1 MANLIQFDIQS
12 EWTRLFTDYSFSKY
26 QLTEEVSYKI
36 YDATSKKWVIQPTTY
51 KIYDE
56 TTEIETTVKVPNP
69 CSFSEWINLN
79 KATSDT
85 GKPPLLDSVVG
96 KYKPGEVAL
105 TKIASKNITFENYV
119 DQYGNTQVKITEY
132 IPKRCTDRD
141 YRVVGIILNNT
152 NHAECNEPWD
162 KLPITKPDETYDCE
176 NGWLECIAD
185 PDRWFKKFLDNKG
198 VPDVA
203 TSVNINGNS
212 TFIRY
217 DTYKNNKTPMYYVLG
232 VGPMMNNGTTLD
244 KTNFRDYWCNN
255 KICVFIYTVE
265 SNIDALS
272 KLVDPN
278 KTKDPYEFI
287 KFYNEADVD
296 FITKDTVPQLTNYIN
311 DHYEIKSV
319 EVTNTD
325 NTKSYTYI
333 QNKGNTFIKPSNVVS
348 NSVFGPFTIKRIGP
362 SSKNLTSYEKDKT
375 TGEYLI
381 PDPIIS
387 ILNSPNN
394 NPSPAGARFSKK
406 FSSRNN
412 TEVLSGS
419 NNEPQFEIADYNVYI
434 TSYYDFSANNPY
446 IRFGK
451 GITEVYC
458 EIEEDIELQAS
469 SLYEYAEQND
479 TINTFISVN
488 EEEWIK
494 AVGINKANEIKAF
507 YNSFKW
513 TNDPTP
519 GSDKMLPPY
528 NKETISNPKK
538 HVPCRIVPVWEKIE
552 NDESYAYNWILYCG
566 SIEIVKRRLI
576 LSEEKIV
583 IDIDVNAT
591 YKDKLYT
598 NNGVKLKI
606 ETKTG
611 YVIIDK

>member
-56 TTEIETTVKVPNP
+56 TTEIETTVTVPNP

-96 KYKPGEVAL
+96 EYTSGNVAL

-119 DQYGNTQVKITEY
+119 DQYGNNQVKITEY
-132 IPKRCTDRD
+132 IPKRCKDRD

-152 NHAECNEPWD
+152 NHAECNEPWT
-162 KLPITKPDETYDCE
+162 KLPSGMEPNPITYDCE

-185 PDRWFKKFLDNKG
+185 PDRWFNKQFFSGINDAQQVMVDMGDNTEK
-198 VPDVA
+198 P
-203 TSVNINGNS
+203 
-212 TFIRY
+212 FIRY
-217 DTYKNNKTPMYYVLG
+217 ETYNNNMTPMYYVLG
-232 VGPMMNNGTTLD
+232 VGPMMNNSTTLD

-255 KICVFIYTVE
+255 KICLFIYTIE
-265 SNIDALS
+265 SNVGPLS
-272 KLVDPN
+272 QLV
-278 KTKDPYEFI
+278 KSPYEFI
-287 KFYNEADVD
+287 EFYNKSDVD
-296 FITKDTVPQLTNYIN
+296 FITNGTLPQLTNYIN
-311 DHYEIKSV
+311 DYYEIKT
-319 EVTNTD
+319 VTINGST
-325 NTKSYTYI
+325 NYI
-333 QNKGNTFIKPSNVVS
+333 QNKGNTFIKPSNIVS
-348 NSVFGPFTIKRIGP
+348 NSVFGPFMIKRIGHN
-362 SSKNLTSYEKDKT
+362 SKNLNYYKKDET
-375 TGEYLI
+375 TGEY
-381 PDPIIS
+381 PDPKTIS
-387 ILNSPNN
+387 ILNSSTNN
-394 NPSPAGARFSKK
+394 SSPAGARFSKK
-406 FSSRNN
+406 FGSRNN
-412 TEVLSGS
+412 TEVEVLSGS
-419 NNEPQFEIADYNVYI
+419 NSEAQFEIEDYSVYI
-434 TSYYDFSANNPY
+434 TSYYDFSVNNPY
-446 IRFGK
+446 IRFGE

-458 EIEEDIELQAS
+458 EIEEDIKLQAS
-469 SLYEYAEQND
+469 SLYKYANQNY
-479 TINTFISVN
+479 TIDTFISVN
-488 EEEWIK
+488 KENWEDSVGEDK
-494 AVGINKANEIKAF
+494 ASKIASF

-513 TNDPTP
+513 TKDTTP

-552 NDESYAYNWILYCG
+552 NENDESYAYNWILYCG

-576 LSEEKIV
+576 LSEGKIV
-583 IDIDVNAT
+583 IVIDVNAT

-598 NNGVKLKI
+598 NNGVKLNI